1 VKEMSKF
8 SELADKDV
16 FVENQKIAKV
26 KDVVIDT
33 DEWKVTHLVLE
44 LTKEAAEEIL
54 GATPAMTKSV
64 LNTLAISALEK
75 GTACCTPTGI
85 DLKVSKGQLYI
96 YLRPA

>member
-1 VKEMSKF
+1 MSKF

-26 KDVVIDT
+26 KDVIIDT
-33 DEWKVTHLVLE
+33 DEWKITHLVVE

-54 GATPAMTKSV
+54 GATPAITRSV

-75 GTACCTPTGI
+75 GTACCTPDGI
-85 DLKVSKGQLYI
+85 EIKVSKKQLHI
-96 YLRPA
+96 YLRPV